1 MRKKIK
7 AEYKT
12 MSLFH
17 NVAKILA
24 PPPILKISEWADK
37 YRRLSPEASAEPGNW
52 STDRAP
58 YQKEIMN
65 AVNDNECRDVVI
77 MSSAQV
83 GKTEIIL
90 NILGYFVDYDPSS
103 ILVVQPT
110 VEMAQTFSKDR
121 LAPMIRDTPVLKG
134 KIKEARSKSG
144 ENTIL
149 HKKFPGGHITIVGA
163 NSAAGLASR
172 PIRILLCDEVDRYPV
187 SAGPEGSPVKL
198 AEKRTTTFW
207 NRKIIKVS
215 TPTIKNFSAIELEYE
230 KSSMEEWC
238 LPCPCCGKF
247 QPLEW
252 ERIKFD
258 NVTMECKYCR
268 EQFSEIEWKSGK
280 GRYIAANENRKIRG
294 FHLNELASPW
304 KHWDEIISDFKK
316 AYSESKE
323 LASPEPLKTFYN
335 TSLGVTWEERG
346 EAVNEDTILEKREQY
361 EAEIPKGVLILTA
374 GVDVQKDRFEIEIV
388 GWGRG
393 YESWGI
399 KYEKLYLDMTKP
411 SAWDT
416 LEEYFEKEYY
426 FADGTGLLTACVFID
441 TGGLYT
447 TDTYKFLKNMN
458 RKQKNIF
465 GIKGMRGMGIPLLYK
480 ISVNNSEKVKIFIL
494 GVSAGKETVM
504 SRLQIK
510 EPSAGYCHF
519 PKDIDKG
526 YDEEYF
532 KGITSEQRIIKSKR
546 NGEKELIWVKKSN
559 SVRNEPLDIRNYA
572 TAAVELLKPNWDS
585 LEKKINM
592 GINYMKKNKNSVLK
606 KKTGVIKR
614 GIEI

>member
-1 MRKKIK
+1 MRKIVK

-12 MSLFH
+12 ICLFK
-17 NVAKILA
+17 KIAEIIA
-24 PPPILKISEWADK
+24 PAPILKISEWADR

-52 STDRAP
+52 NTDRAP
-58 YQKEIMN
+58 YQREIMN
-65 AVNDNECRDVVI
+65 ALNDNECEEVVI

-90 NILGYFVDYDPSS
+90 NILGYFVDYDPTS

-121 LAPMIRDTPVLKG
+121 LAPMIRDTPALKG
-134 KIKEARSKSG
+134 KIKEAKSKSG
-144 ENTIL
+144 DNTIL
-149 HKKFPGGHITIVGA
+149 HKKFPGGQITIVGA

-172 PIRILLCDEVDRYPV
+172 PIRILLCDEVDRYPP
-187 SAGPEGSPVKL
+187 SAGSEGSPVKL

-215 TPTIKNFSAIELEYE
+215 TPTIKNVSAIEMEYE

-252 ERIKFD
+252 ERVKFD
-258 NVTMECKYCR
+258 DAVMECKYCR
-268 EQFSEIEWKSGK
+268 ERFSEIEWKSGTGK
-280 GRYIAANENRKIRG
+280 YIAGKENKKVRG

-304 KHWDEIISDFKK
+304 KHWEDIIRDFKK
-316 AYSESKE
+316 AYAQSKE
-323 LASPEPLKTFYN
+323 MASPEPLKTFYN
-335 TSLGVTWEERG
+335 TSLGETWEEQG
-346 EAVNEDTILEKREQY
+346 ESVDEGGILRRREDYNAQL
-361 EAEIPKGVLILTA
+361 PNGVLVLTA
-374 GVDVQKDRFEIEIV
+374 GVDVQKDRFEIEVV

-399 KYEKLYLDMTKP
+399 KYDKLYCDMTNQ

-416 LEEYFEKEYY
+416 LEEYFQREYY
-426 FADGTGLLTACVFID
+426 FEDGTGLLVACVFID
-441 TGGLYT
+441 TGGMYT
-447 TDTYKFLKNMN
+447 TDTYKFLKEMN

-480 ISVNNSEKVKIFIL
+480 PSVNNSEKVRIFIL
-494 GVSAGKETVM
+494 GVNSGKETIM

-519 PKDIDKG
+519 PKGLDKG

-532 KGITSEQRIIKSKR
+532 KGLTSEQRIVSSKR
-546 NGEKELIWVKKSN
+546 NGAKELIWVKKSN

-572 TAAVELLKPNWDS
+572 TAALELLRPNWDFF
-585 LEKKINM
+585 EQKISA
-592 GINYMKKNKNSVLK
+592 GINYMKKNVNTAVKRKPGVMK
-606 KKTGVIKR
+606 K

>member
-1 MRKKIK
+1 MRKKLK

-12 MSLFH
+12 IRLFK
-17 NVAKILA
+17 KIAEIIA
-24 PPPILKISEWADK
+24 PPPALKISQWADK

-52 STDRAP
+52 NTDRAP
-58 YQKEIMN
+58 YQREMMN
-65 AVNDNECRDVVI
+65 ALNDNECVEVVI

-134 KIKEARSKSG
+134 KIKEAKSKSG
-144 ENTIL
+144 DNTIL
-149 HKKFPGGHITIVGA
+149 HKKFPGGQITIVGA

-172 PIRILLCDEVDRYPV
+172 PIRILLCDEVDRYPA
-187 SAGPEGSPVKL
+187 SAGSEGSPVKL

-215 TPTIKNFSAIELEYE
+215 TPTIKNISAIEAEYE

-238 LPCPCCGKF
+238 LPCPCCGKY

-252 ERIKFD
+252 DRIKFD
-258 NVTMECKYCR
+258 NADMECKYCR
-268 EQFSEIEWKSGK
+268 ERFSEIEWKDGK
-280 GRYIAANENRKIRG
+280 GKFIAEKENKKVRG

-304 KHWDEIISDFKK
+304 KHWEDIIDDFKK
-316 AYSESKE
+316 AYETAKN

-335 TSLGVTWEERG
+335 TSLGVTWEEKG
-346 EAVNEDTILEKREQY
+346 ESINENSISQRCEEY
-361 EAEIPKGVLILTA
+361 EAQLPKGVLVLTA
-374 GVDVQKDRFEIEIV
+374 GIDVQKDRFEIEIV

-399 KYEKLYLDMTKP
+399 KYDKLYCDMTKQD
-411 SAWDT
+411 AWYT
-416 LEEYFEKEYY
+416 LEEYLRREYF
-426 FADGTGLLTACVFID
+426 FADGGGLLVACAFID
-441 TGGLYT
+441 TGGMYT
-447 TDTYKFLKNMN
+447 TDTYKFLKEMN
-458 RKQKNIF
+458 RKQRNIF

-480 ISVNNSEKVKIFIL
+480 ISANNSEKVKIFIL
-494 GVSAGKETVM
+494 GVSSGKETIM
-504 SRLQIK
+504 SRLRIK

-519 PKDIDKG
+519 PKGIDKG
-526 YDEEYF
+526 YDDEYF
-532 KGITSEQRIIKSKR
+532 KGLTSERRIISSKR
-546 NGEKELIWVKKSN
+546 NGAKELIWVKKSN

-572 TAAVELLKPNWDS
+572 TAAVELLRPNWDF
-585 LEKKINM
+585 LEKKISE
-592 GINYMKKNKNSVLK
+592 GINYMKKNKSSTVK
-606 KKTGVIKR
+606 RKTGVIKR

>member
-1 MRKKIK
+1 MNKKLK

-12 MSLFH
+12 ILLFK
-17 NVAKILA
+17 KIAGIIA
-24 PPPILKISEWADK
+24 PPPMLKISQWADK
-37 YRRLSPEASAEPGNW
+37 YRRLSPEASVEPGNW
-52 STDRAP
+52 NTDRAP
-58 YQKEIMN
+58 YQREMMD
-65 AVNDNECRDVVI
+65 ALNDNECSEVII

-83 GKTEIIL
+83 GKTEILL

-121 LAPMIRDTPVLKG
+121 LAPMIRDTLALKG
-134 KIKEARSKSG
+134 KIKEAKSKSG
-144 ENTIL
+144 DNTIL
-149 HKKFPGGHITIVGA
+149 HKKFPGGQITIVGA

-172 PIRILLCDEVDRYPV
+172 PIRVLLCDEVDRYPA
-187 SAGPEGSPVKL
+187 SAGSEGSPVKL

-215 TPTIKNFSAIELEYE
+215 TPTIKNVSAIEAEYE

-238 LPCPCCGKF
+238 MPCPCCGNY

-252 ERIKFD
+252 SRIKFD
-258 NVTMECKYCR
+258 DITMKCKYCGER
-268 EQFSEIEWKSGK
+268 FSEIEWKEGK
-280 GRYIAANENRKIRG
+280 GKFIAEKENKKVRG
-294 FHLNELASPW
+294 FHINELASPW
-304 KHWDEIISDFKK
+304 KCWEDIIDDFKK
-316 AYSESKE
+316 AYKTAKSFG
-323 LASPEPLKTFYN
+323 SPEPLKTFYN
-335 TSLGVTWEERG
+335 TSLGVTWEEQG
-346 EAVNEDTILEKREQY
+346 ESVNENSILQRREDY
-361 EAEIPKGVLILTA
+361 EAELPKGVLVLTA

-399 KYEKLYLDMTKP
+399 KYDKLYCDMTKQ
-411 SAWDT
+411 SAWDI
-416 LEEYFEKEYY
+416 LEEYFRREYY
-426 FADGTGLLTACVFID
+426 FSDGTSLLVACAFID
-441 TGGLYT
+441 TGGMYT
-447 TDTYKFLKNMN
+447 TDTYKFLKDMN
-458 RKQKNIF
+458 RKQRNIF

-480 ISVNNSEKVKIFIL
+480 TSVNNSEKVKIFIL
-494 GVSAGKETVM
+494 GVNSGKETIM

-519 PKDIDKG
+519 PKGIDRG

-532 KGITSEQRIIKSKR
+532 KGLTSEQRIISSKR
-546 NGEKELIWVKKSN
+546 NGAKELIWVKKSN

-572 TAAVELLKPNWDS
+572 TAAVELLRPNWDFF
-585 LEKKINM
+585 EKKINA
-592 GINYMKKNKNSVLK
+592 GVNYMKKSEKTVSK
-606 KKTGVIKR
+606 RKTGVIKR